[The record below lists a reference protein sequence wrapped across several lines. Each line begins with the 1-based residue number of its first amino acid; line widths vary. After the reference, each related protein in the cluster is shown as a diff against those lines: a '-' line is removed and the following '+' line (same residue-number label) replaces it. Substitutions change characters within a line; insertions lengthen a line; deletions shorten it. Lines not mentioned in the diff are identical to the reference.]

1 MIETNAKNE
10 LTLDIDALSYG
21 PYGIGRHQGKAVMI
35 PKTAPGDTVTARIVE
50 AKERYSVGEIVRVL
64 KPSSLRQEPPCPYV
78 AHCGGCP
85 WQHLGYESQLGAKQK
100 SVEDALRRIG
110 KLAGFEL
117 KPIIASPST
126 YHYRRRIR
134 LQRDGSNRLGFFTSF
149 SHHLIEIDR
158 CLITDDKL
166 NGLIEKLRRWS
177 AELITDVE
185 HLEVVTGDQ
194 PNEIVIVGQSAGAFN
209 SRDSSI
215 CERLLEEDRLLNGL
229 IVRGPDWRRIWGE
242 VSVSVIPEDGLC
254 VRVDGD
260 VFTQVNSLGNRQ
272 LLNELLAA
280 ADFIPDDRVLEL
292 YSGAGNFTH
301 SIAQR
306 VGDIVAVEGYRP
318 AFESGKR
325 SAELNGINNIH
336 WICSPVSA
344 ALAKLK
350 KQRRRYSKIVLDPPR
365 TGAKGIER
373 DLAVL
378 GAGKILYISCNPTT
392 LARDLAAL
400 TQQGYSLRTVQ
411 PVDLFPHTFHVEAI
425 ATLVRQT

>member
-1 MIETNAKNE
+1 
-10 LTLDIDALSYG
+10 
-21 PYGIGRHQGKAVMI
+21 MI

-50 AKERYSVGEIVRVL
+50 AKDRYSVGEIVRIL

-78 AHCGGCP
+78 AQCGGCP
-85 WQHLGYESQLGAKQK
+85 WQHVRYESQLLAKQK

-110 KLAGFEL
+110 KLEGFEL

-158 CLITDDKL
+158 CLIADDKL

-215 CERLLEEDRLLNGL
+215 CERLLEEDQLLNGL
-229 IVRGPDWRRIWGE
+229 IVRGPDWRRTWGE

-254 VRVDGD
+254 VRVNGD

-280 ADFIPDDRVLEL
+280 ADFIRDDRVLEL

-336 WICSPVSA
+336 WICSPVPA
-344 ALAKLK
+344 ALAQLK

>member
-1 MIETNAKNE
+1 
-10 LTLDIDALSYG
+10 
-21 PYGIGRHQGKAVMI
+21 MI
-35 PKTAPGDTVTARIVE
+35 PKTAPGDTVTARIVK
-50 AKERYSVGEIVRVL
+50 AKERYSVGEIVRIL

-78 AHCGGCP
+78 AQCGGCP
-85 WQHLGYESQLGAKQK
+85 WQHVRYESQLLAKQK
-100 SVEDALRRIG
+100 SVEDALRRLG
-110 KLAGFEL
+110 KLKGFEL

-158 CLITDDKL
+158 CLIADDKL

-215 CERLLEEDRLLNGL
+215 CERLLEENQLLNGL
-229 IVRGPDWRRIWGE
+229 IVRGPDWRRTWGE

-280 ADFIPDDRVLEL
+280 ADFIRDDRVLEL

>member
-1 MIETNAKNE
+1 
-10 LTLDIDALSYG
+10 
-21 PYGIGRHQGKAVMI
+21 MI
-35 PKTAPGDTVTARIVE
+35 PKTAPGDTVAARIVE
-50 AKERYSVGEIVRVL
+50 AKERYSVGEIVRIL
-64 KPSSLRQEPPCPYV
+64 KPSSLRQEPPCPY
-78 AHCGGCP
+78 AAQCGGCP
-85 WQHLGYESQLGAKQK
+85 WQHVRYESQLGAKQK
-100 SVEDALRRIG
+100 SVEDALQRIG

-158 CLITDDKL
+158 CLIADDKL

-215 CERLLEEDRLLNGL
+215 CERLLEENQLLNGL

-280 ADFIPDDRVLEL
+280 ADFIRDDRVLEL

-336 WICSPVSA
+336 WICSPVPA
-344 ALAKLK
+344 ALAQLK
-350 KQRRRYSKIVLDPPR
+350 KQRQRYSKIVLDPPR
-365 TGAKGIER
+365 TGAKGIEGN
-373 DLAVL
+373 LAAL
-378 GAGKILYISCNPTT
+378 HAEKILYISCNPTT

-400 TQQGYSLRTVQ
+400 SGQGYSLRSVQ

-425 ATLVRQT
+425 ATLVR

>member
-1 MIETNAKNE
+1 
-10 LTLDIDALSYG
+10 
-21 PYGIGRHQGKAVMI
+21 
-35 PKTAPGDTVTARIVE
+35 
-50 AKERYSVGEIVRVL
+50 VR
-64 KPSSLRQEPPCPYV
+64 
-78 AHCGGCP
+78 
-85 WQHLGYESQLGAKQK
+85 YESQLGAKQK

-110 KLAGFEL
+110 KLGGFEL
-117 KPIIASPST
+117 KPIIASPLI
-126 YHYRRRIR
+126 YNYRRRIR
-134 LQRDGSNRLGFFTSF
+134 LQRGGSKRLGFFGSL

-158 CLITDDKL
+158 CLIADDKL

-215 CERLLEEDRLLNGL
+215 CERLLEENQLLNGL
-229 IVRGPDWRRIWGE
+229 IVRGPDWRRTWGE

-280 ADFIPDDRVLEL
+280 ADFIRDDRVLEL

-318 AFESGKR
+318 AFESGKC

-336 WICSPVSA
+336 WICSPVPA
-344 ALAKLK
+344 ALAQLK
-350 KQRRRYSKIVLDPPR
+350 KQRQRYSKIVLDPPR
-365 TGAKGIER
+365 TGAKGIEGA
-373 DLAVL
+373 LAAL
-378 GAGKILYISCNPTT
+378 DAEKILYISCNPTT

-400 TQQGYSLRTVQ
+400 SKQGYSLRSVQ

-425 ATLVRQT
+425 ATLVR